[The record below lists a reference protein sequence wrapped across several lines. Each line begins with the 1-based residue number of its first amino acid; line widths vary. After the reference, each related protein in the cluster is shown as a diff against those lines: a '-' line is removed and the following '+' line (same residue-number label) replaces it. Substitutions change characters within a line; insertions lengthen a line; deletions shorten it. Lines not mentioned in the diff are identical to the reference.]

1 MVLADPAK
9 KASASLGTEGSI
21 YFFISIIVIVA
32 ILAIVFDPK
41 QVAAIVTPTG
51 QSFFAPALAFIH
63 GIYNFFMALFSG
75 IVNKIL
81 GGITSVGSSISSGAS
96 SLGSSIYK
104 NTIGR
109 L

>member
-21 YFFISIIVIVA
+21 YFFLFIIVTVA

-41 QVAAIVTPTG
+41 QVAAIATPTG
-51 QSFFAPALAFIH
+51 RAFFAPALAFIH
-63 GIYNFFMALFSG
+63 GIYDFIISFFTG
-75 IVNKIL
+75 IINKIL
-81 GGITSVGSSISSGAS
+81 GSVTSGAS
-96 SLGSSIYK
+96 SIGSDIYK

-109 L
+109 I

>member
-1 MVLADPAK
+1 MVLANPAK

-21 YFFISIIVIVA
+21 YFFLFIIVTVA

-63 GIYNFFMALFSG
+63 GIYDFIISFFTG
-75 IVNKIL
+75 IINKIL
-81 GGITSVGSSISSGAS
+81 GSVTSGAS
-96 SLGSSIYK
+96 SIGSDIYK

-109 L
+109 I

>member
-1 MVLADPAK
+1 MVLANPAK

-21 YFFISIIVIVA
+21 YFFLFIIVTVA

-41 QVAAIVTPTG
+41 QVAAIATPTG
-51 QSFFAPALAFIH
+51 QSFFAPVLAFIH
-63 GIYNFFMALFSG
+63 GIYDFIISFFTG
-75 IVNKIL
+75 ILNKLL
-81 GGITSVGSSISSGAS
+81 GGITSGAS
-96 SLGSSIYK
+96 SIGSDIYN

>member
-21 YFFISIIVIVA
+21 YFFLFIIVTVA

-41 QVAAIVTPTG
+41 QVAAIATPTG
-51 QSFFAPALAFIH
+51 QSFFAPVLAFIH
-63 GIYNFFMALFSG
+63 GIYDLIISFFTG
-75 IVNKIL
+75 ILNKLL
-81 GGITSVGSSISSGAS
+81 GSITSGAS
-96 SLGSSIYK
+96 SIGSSIYN

-109 L
+109 M

>member
-21 YFFISIIVIVA
+21 YFFLFIIVIVA

-41 QVAAIVTPTG
+41 QVAAVVTPTG
-51 QSFFAPALAFIH
+51 RSFFAPALAFIH
-63 GIYNFFMALFSG
+63 GIYDFIISFFTG
-75 IVNKIL
+75 IINKIL
-81 GGITSVGSSISSGAS
+81 GSVTSGAS
-96 SLGSSIYK
+96 SIGSDIYK

-109 L
+109 I

>member
-21 YFFISIIVIVA
+21 YFFLFIIVIVA

-41 QVAAIVTPTG
+41 QVAAIASPTG
-51 QSFFAPALAFIH
+51 RAFFAPALAFIH
-63 GIYNFFMALFSG
+63 GIYDFIISFFTG
-75 IVNKIL
+75 ILNKLL
-81 GGITSVGSSISSGAS
+81 GGITSGAS
-96 SLGSSIYK
+96 SIGSDIYN

>member
-41 QVAAIVTPTG
+41 QVAAIATPTG
-51 QSFFAPALAFIH
+51 RSFFAPALAFIH
-63 GIYNFFMALFSG
+63 GIYDFIISFFTG
-75 IVNKIL
+75 IINKIL
-81 GGITSVGSSISSGAS
+81 GSVTSGAS
-96 SLGSSIYK
+96 SIGSAIYK

>member
-21 YFFISIIVIVA
+21 SFSLFIIVIVA

-41 QVAAIVTPTG
+41 QVAAIATPTG
-51 QSFFAPALAFIH
+51 RSFFAPALAFIH
-63 GIYNFFMALFSG
+63 GIYDFIISFFTG
-75 IVNKIL
+75 IINKIL
-81 GGITSVGSSISSGAS
+81 GSVTSGAS
-96 SLGSSIYK
+96 SIGSDIYK

-109 L
+109 I

>member
-1 MVLADPAK
+1 MVLANPAK

-21 YFFISIIVIVA
+21 YFFLFIIVTVA

-41 QVAAIVTPTG
+41 QVAAIATPTG
-51 QSFFAPALAFIH
+51 RAFFAPALAFIH
-63 GIYNFFMALFSG
+63 GIYDFIISFFTG
-75 IVNKIL
+75 ILNKLL
-81 GGITSVGSSISSGAS
+81 GGITSGAS
-96 SLGSSIYK
+96 SIGSDIYN

>member
-1 MVLADPAK
+1 MVLANPAK

-63 GIYNFFMALFSG
+63 GIYDFIISFFTG
-75 IVNKIL
+75 IINKIL
-81 GGITSVGSSISSGAS
+81 GSVTSGAS
-96 SLGSSIYK
+96 SIGSDIYK

-109 L
+109 I

>member
-1 MVLADPAK
+1 MVLANPAK

-41 QVAAIVTPTG
+41 QVAAIATPTG
-51 QSFFAPALAFIH
+51 RAFFAPALAFIH
-63 GIYNFFMALFSG
+63 GIYDFIISFFTG
-75 IVNKIL
+75 ILNKLL
-81 GGITSVGSSISSGAS
+81 GGITSGAS
-96 SLGSSIYK
+96 SIGSDIYN